1 VIFKIILQGRNE
13 GGKGAKFPGRR
24 RKVPTMSQVLFSI
37 QYIRFRKTSGSNM
50 GAPKFLPWA
59 PSNLVTPLHTS

>member
-1 VIFKIILQGRNE
+1 
-13 GGKGAKFPGRR
+13 
-24 RKVPTMSQVLFSI
+24 MSQVLFSI